1 MLISPTLVRNKMED
15 TYLNLLPTELLL
27 GICKNVNI
35 HNGFM
40 KHLKLQYKLNN
51 EIVNHFIQER
61 IFENYTIEYCIF
73 DNEILQEITF

>member
-1 MLISPTLVRNKMED
+1 MLITPTLIRNKMRD
-15 TYLNLLPTELLL
+15 TYLNLLPTELLFR
-27 GICKNVNI
+27 ICENVNI
-35 HNGFM
+35 HNCFM